1 MADFFIDP
9 TVVGPGSGSQADP
22 FRLLPSVTANNR
34 YLFKNGTTYKLT
46 ATVSVFSVN
55 VTFGAYGIGPHARID
70 MTGLDL
76 GFNFATSSSNGVVEN
91 LELFGVSRVASVDP
105 AAVFAS
111 ATSNGI
117 RVRNCVIHD
126 IYGLNCAG
134 VKSQSPGVG
143 NTIVE
148 DCEFYSIDNDAIIMN
163 CTGFVVRRCRMW
175 NLALDVAN
183 ASGDGIQAF
192 LSTGAGLGA
201 FVIEDCLIDHSERNI
216 KQCIIVQDQ
225 AVSSTGGGAIRRNIL
240 LGTKQRAPAIS
251 ANRMKTLYV
260 EAKTCTIEG
269 NVVTEGEWAIYVHSS
284 GAGGTVVRGNVV
296 LQTDAESLIGI
307 QNAGENGQRTEHNVC
322 VRLAGAASP
331 GSSFGITQ
339 FTSGLTGTRIANNIV
354 VGYETAYRAG
364 VFDAATVSN
373 NCAHDYDELLVDASL
388 VARAMTAPVAA
399 DPLFIDPTRPW
410 LGLKPDSPTWRAG
423 AHVQGA
429 RDRYNRRY
437 SIPPNIGPWA
447 VQSR

>member
-1 MADFFIDP
+1 M
-9 TVVGPGSGSQADP
+9 Q
-22 FRLLPSVTANNR
+22 R
-34 YLFKNGTTYKLT
+34 YLGPLAGAGSEFLTKSKGLLDTVLGSIGSSTGTVDDTLRPIFDLSRDIQQAGRNVFHAVDAIAGMPNHVIYQINAIAGNFQGAYCDMLNGFDRIK
-46 ATVSVFSVN
+46 SVFDLDPL
-55 VTFGAYGIGPHARID
+55 FGA
-70 MTGLDL
+70 
-76 GFNFATSSSNGVVEN
+76 SN
-91 LELFGVSRVASVDP
+91 
-105 AAVFAS
+105 
-111 ATSNGI
+111 
-117 RVRNCVIHD
+117 C
-126 IYGLNCAG
+126 
-134 VKSQSPGVG
+134 
-143 NTIVE
+143 
-148 DCEFYSIDNDAIIMN
+148 
-163 CTGFVVRRCRMW
+163 
-175 NLALDVAN
+175 
-183 ASGDGIQAF
+183 
-192 LSTGAGLGA
+192 
-201 FVIEDCLIDHSERNI
+201 
-216 KQCIIVQDQ
+216 
-225 AVSSTGGGAIRRNIL
+225 SSTGGGAIRRNIL